1 MKLENNCEVV
11 ISGVGGLF
19 PGCKN
24 MEELQQRLLNNDNLM
39 GSRWKEDERDVTNVI
54 GAIPHF
60 DKFDGSY
67 FGIHYE
73 QCAFMDPMQRLV
85 LESTYEALIDAGVN
99 PVDLKGKRIGVY
111 AGSALGENDNL
122 FYESVVSGFG
132 ISGHARTMMT
142 NRVSYWLNLK
152 GPSAAYDSNWLGGV
166 EILETAYEVVR
177 TGQCQAAIVNNIVCF
192 LTANGYGRSDGIVV
206 LYIQRACDAKR
217 SYATILGVK
226 SHFNGKRDGSFREVN
241 EDDMSNFIQKFYNDC
256 KVDPRD
262 VEFVECY
269 GCAELN
275 ALDRVYC
282 KNRDRPLLVGS
293 VKSNAGHA
301 EASAVLISLAK
312 VLIAM
317 ESGTI
322 PANINYELSN
332 PKIDSLLKG
341 RIELVLNQKAKKLD
355 NLPRLINI
363 STRTEEGIQA
373 VLTSLKAEGELESE
387 YVSLIH
393 SIFKKSIPGHLY
405 RAYAVLDGSEEIKND
420 FEYYPGNKRQ
430 VWFVYS
436 GMGSQWCKMAT
447 GLMVLPIFA
456 EAIHKCHRL
465 LEPKGIDLLT
475 I

>member
-1 MKLENNCEVV
+1 
-11 ISGVGGLF
+11 
-19 PGCKN
+19 
-24 MEELQQRLLNNDNLM
+24 
-39 GSRWKEDERDVTNVI
+39 
-54 GAIPHF
+54 
-60 DKFDGSY
+60 
-67 FGIHYE
+67 
-73 QCAFMDPMQRLV
+73 
-85 LESTYEALIDAGVN
+85 
-99 PVDLKGKRIGVY
+99 
-111 AGSALGENDNL
+111 
-122 FYESVVSGFG
+122 
-132 ISGHARTMMT
+132 
-142 NRVSYWLNLK
+142 
-152 GPSAAYDSNWLGGV
+152 
-166 EILETAYEVVR
+166 
-177 TGQCQAAIVNNIVCF
+177 VNNIVCF

-341 RIELVLNQKAKKLD
+341 RIEVVAKNREWNPCLAAINGIGISSSYGHILLKASSKPKSKKLD

-420 FEYYPGNKRQ
+420 FEYFPGNKRQ

-475 I
+475 IVTGDDPKMFENILHSFVGIAAVQ